1 VVFGISFWL
10 AVGSTPSIAK
20 DRQGADAIALAMKC
34 STSGVIRCRGTTILG
49 RRPDPSP
56 KYKLYFGNA
65 PAGTFEHD
73 PKKWTLFFEK
83 IMLKQ

>member
-1 VVFGISFWL
+1 
-10 AVGSTPSIAK
+10 
-20 DRQGADAIALAMKC
+20 MKC